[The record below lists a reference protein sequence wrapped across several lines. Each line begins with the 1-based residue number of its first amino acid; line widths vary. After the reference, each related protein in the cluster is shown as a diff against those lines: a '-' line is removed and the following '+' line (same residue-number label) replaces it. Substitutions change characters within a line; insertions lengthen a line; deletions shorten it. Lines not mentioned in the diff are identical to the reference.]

1 MELRKYLEH
10 IPLNASNQRPGSNT
24 GQQTWAP
31 WWWYLV
37 AIVPANLIRT
47 ALMPDDA
54 PIVAVV
60 AVFIVA
66 TLCVI
71 AAVTAVYRLTHK
83 RGN

>member
-1 MELRKYLEH
+1 LSSNNPQPESGTEH
-10 IPLNASNQRPGSNT
+10 
-24 GQQTWAP
+24 QTWAP

-37 AIVPANLIRT
+37 AIVSANLVRT
-47 ALMPDDA
+47 ALMPNDA